1 MGTYVINSLLS
12 PLSLIFL
19 YTFYFSGINSSE
31 KQNPSTVVITK
42 MNDNN
47 SPITSQDEN
56 YMVENDNS
64 HESTPHID
72 LPSQDMNGQSE
83 NDEGII
89 IDIYRI
95 VLQIIFHEKVL
106 SK

>member
-1 MGTYVINSLLS
+1 MH
-12 PLSLIFL
+12 
-19 YTFYFSGINSSE
+19 
-31 KQNPSTVVITK
+31 
-42 MNDNN
+42 DNH

-95 VLQIIFHEKVL
+95 DNFPRKGIIKIKCFRLKPVLLIFYFIICRKLSNTISYIIF
-106 SK
+106 

>member
-1 MGTYVINSLLS
+1 
-12 PLSLIFL
+12 
-19 YTFYFSGINSSE
+19 
-31 KQNPSTVVITK
+31 

-72 LPSQDMNGQSE
+72 LPSQDMNGHSE
-83 NDEGII
+83 NDEGIMNL
-89 IDIYRI
+89 R
-95 VLQIIFHEKVL
+95 VMKKTKLRVFVVFSQ
-106 SK
+106 